1 MREFHPYF
9 TNDGSVGLYNE
20 EYNDIYHSAKGA
32 LTEAYDKFVNPVDF
46 DNLFKNEKVKVLD
59 ICYGI
64 GYNSKSFLNFILE
77 KLINKNKSNHAIDT
91 IDTNKNIS
99 VNNDFNIDTID
110 SDNIFDKIS
119 VTAIDNDKNLGFIS
133 PFIKTGN
140 EKFTNKNVNFK
151 YKNIEKYI
159 YDGKKSKLQNLPKIN
174 NLINFLIFQNISQKY
189 PDFICNEIINNI
201 LFDDQYKEYFSDDI
215 KGIYALLSSS
225 LGKSKPFANKPR
237 FLHNIYYNHIS
248 NKYKKDL
255 KRYNLQDVNFDMNFD
270 DARDFIKSD
279 NNLYNLIFLDAFTP
293 TKCPCLW
300 SYEFFKQLFDHLE
313 DNGQILTYTSS
324 AAVRGAM
331 LAAGFNVGK
340 IYSKAEKKYIGTICA
355 KSKSLIKIPLSEYD
369 LGLIK
374 SRAGI
379 FYRDENL
386 TGQNEA
392 IIKTRNF
399 EAEQSN
405 RISSSQYNK
414 LHEY

>member
-64 GYNSKSFLNFILE
+64 GYNSKSFLNFIFE
-77 KLINKNKSNHAIDT
+77 KLFKKNKSNYDIDT
-91 IDTNKNIS
+91 IDTNKNI
-99 VNNDFNIDTID
+99 VNGNGINIDTIYN
-110 SDNIFDKIS
+110 DNIFSSIS
-119 VTAIDNDKNLGFIS
+119 VTAIDNDKILGFLS

-140 EKFTNKNVNFK
+140 KKFTNKNVNFK

-159 YDGKKSKLQNLPKIN
+159 YDSKKSKLQNLPKIN
-174 NLINFLIFQNISQKY
+174 NLINFLIFQKISQKY
-189 PDFICNEIINNI
+189 PDFICNETINNI

-225 LGKSKPFANKPR
+225 LGKSKPLLHKSC

-255 KRYNLQDVNFDMNFD
+255 KRYNLHDVNFNIIFD
-270 DARDFIKSD
+270 EARNFIKSD

-392 IIKTRNF
+392 IIKARNF
-399 EAEQSN
+399 EVEQSN